1 MKMQVGPKKVLLF
14 PEEGGWI
21 AQCLEHDIVAQG
33 ANVKEA
39 KERLVLTVVCQIVVD
54 LKNGKRPLEGI
65 DKAPQRYWEQFEEGH
80 RLEHGH
86 RNELL
91 PGGMAE
97 NINELLPEDM
107 AEDINELLPE
117 DMAEDMRIYA

>member
-1 MKMQVGPKKVLLF
+1 MKMEVGPKKVLLF

-39 KERLVLTVVCQIVVD
+39 KERLILTVVCQIAVD

-65 DKAPQRYWEQFEEGH
+65 DKAPQKYWEQFEEGLCLDRH
-80 RLEHGH
+80 K
-86 RNELL
+86 NELL
-91 PGGMAE
+91 PKGVAE
-97 NINELLPEDM
+97 N
-107 AEDINELLPE
+107 INELLPE